1 MDVPQQSASFLRM
14 PYWKVISSL
23 FWISLVAFLSWFCA
37 GFNAWSLEDAGNAT
51 LSNDSYYIYRVSFL
65 ITFIFSFCLLWMRF
79 KAKFLIPVFIV
90 MGVGAFAMFSTLQK
104 AELQRKLVILER
116 YQSFRGAL
124 NSENWE
130 AAYLLM
136 SPEYHEEH
144 TVEEFEEDILY
155 LIDLTYLSEPDWV
168 QEINIHA
175 IHRVQKQCLFQN
187 RGFLRIFIQVVE
199 LAGIW

>member
-1 MDVPQQSASFLRM
+1 
-14 PYWKVISSL
+14 
-23 FWISLVAFLSWFCA
+23 
-37 GFNAWSLEDAGNAT
+37 
-51 LSNDSYYIYRVSFL
+51 
-65 ITFIFSFCLLWMRF
+65 
-79 KAKFLIPVFIV
+79 
-90 MGVGAFAMFSTLQK
+90 MFSTLQK